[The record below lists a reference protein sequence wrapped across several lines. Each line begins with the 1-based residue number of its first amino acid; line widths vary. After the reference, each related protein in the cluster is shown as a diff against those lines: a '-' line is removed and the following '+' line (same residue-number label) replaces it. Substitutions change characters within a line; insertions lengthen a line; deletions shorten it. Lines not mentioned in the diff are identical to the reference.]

1 MRWREFW
8 QWRALQDVVLFAIF
22 ATAMALVYLLT
33 PG

>member
-8 QWRALQDVVLFAIF
+8 QWRALQDAILFLIF